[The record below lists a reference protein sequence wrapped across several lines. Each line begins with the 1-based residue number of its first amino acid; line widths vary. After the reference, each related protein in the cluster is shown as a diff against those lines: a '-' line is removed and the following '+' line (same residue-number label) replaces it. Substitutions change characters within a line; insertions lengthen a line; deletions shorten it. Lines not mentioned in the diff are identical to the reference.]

1 MKGMDLLNAL
11 GRVQDTYVISAG
23 DFREN
28 QGQPRRL
35 SLRRTWL
42 IAAVIALA
50 LLLVGCA
57 AVFFWLQDR
66 SIRKEAYTQIL
77 DSEGH
82 YITPTEKVMDTVTMF
97 GSGGSNLQNA
107 MAEWWNFRL
116 EYPAA
121 FDLNLTEADYE
132 KIPEHYYYTY
142 DCYTLEMV
150 EKLESIAEKY
160 HLQLLGTEI
169 PVQRYQ
175 YDTALEGLGLNSL
188 LRSDAQGEM
197 ENGQG
202 DISLPKNFNFEF
214 LVSLDGLD
222 AEWAEEIYVN
232 YSFAQAGYFPGFG
245 TRTLDL
251 EQFQQWKYTT
261 ADGTAVLLA
270 LNQKGAGIILAG
282 QENGSIYIDVDS
294 NFGGPNFP
302 EPEAVM
308 NRNGLERLADL
319 FDYSIQPKSV
329 DAAALQS
336 ELDDEREAQVQKMRD
351 AVQTYGG
358 FTEYLLEEGHRF
370 TTQEYAFCDLDGDG
384 IEEMMIGEDGANF
397 TWFLHMEQGEVH
409 EHMWF
414 GEIRILENGGFRQ
427 IERSSDLEEGYFS
440 YRFYPPV
447 ANGYPFDFDYSGNGP
462 ELTYED
468 WSCSVSFRDGTW
480 KKYTSIQDTGTVIQE
495 SESQD
500 IIAQYAER
508 ELDWQSVQDYPVD
521 ENGRTLGDELSSR
534 TSPQTDAEYLA
545 FYADAAEQGDIWFL
559 NHYTHFT
566 LYDLNQDGIQDILM
580 SPDGNSIEFAFTWEY
595 GKAVSLTGSFSY
607 LCEGNVMYREEI
619 RSAKDGADLLYCK
632 ITQFEGNTLVTLAD
646 MVQNKASGEW
656 TDQLKGQAMTDAE
669 AEAIISSYPRVEL
682 DFQPIEELF
691 KCN

>member
-11 GRVQDTYVISAG
+11 GRVQDSYVVSAG

-28 QGQPRRL
+28 RDQPRRL
-35 SLRRTWL
+35 GLRRAWL

-66 SIRKEAYTQIL
+66 SIRKETYTQIL

-97 GSGGSNLQNA
+97 GSGGSNLQKA

-116 EYPAA
+116 DYPAA

-132 KIPEHYYYTY
+132 KIPEHYNYTY

-175 YDTALEGLGLNSL
+175 YDTALEGLGVTYL

-214 LVSLDGLD
+214 FVSLDGLE

-261 ADGTAVLLA
+261 ADGTSVLLA
-270 LNQKGAGIILAG
+270 LNQKGAGIILAE
-282 QENGSIYIDVDS
+282 QENGSIYIDADS

-302 EPEAVM
+302 EPESVM
-308 NRNGLERLADL
+308 NQSGLERLADL
-319 FDYSIQPKSV
+319 FDYSIQPQSV
-329 DAAALQS
+329 DAPDLQS
-336 ELDDEREAQVQKMRD
+336 KLDAEQEAHEQKMRD
-351 AVQTYGG
+351 MVQTYGG

-370 TTQEYAFCDLDGDG
+370 TTREYTFCDLDGDG
-384 IEEMMIGEDGANF
+384 TEEMMIGADGTNF

-409 EHMWF
+409 EHMWLAD
-414 GEIRILENGGFRQ
+414 IRILENGGFRQ
-427 IERSSDLEEGYFS
+427 IDWNDETEEEYLS
-440 YRFYPPV
+440 YHFYPPM
-447 ANGYPFDFDYSGNGP
+447 ANGYPFHFDYSGNGP

-468 WSCSVSFRDGTW
+468 WSCGTSFRNGIW
-480 KKYTSIQDTGTVIQE
+480 EKYTSIKDTGTVIQE
-495 SESQD
+495 SEAKA
-500 IIAQYAER
+500 IIAQYSEK
-508 ELDWQSVQDYPVD
+508 ELEWQPLWDYPVD

-534 TSPQTDAEYLA
+534 TLPQTDAEYLA

-580 SPDGNSIEFAFTWEY
+580 SPDGNGIEFAFTWEY
-595 GKAVSLTGSFSY
+595 GKAVSLAGPFSY
-607 LCEGNVMYREEI
+607 LCDGNVMCREEI
-619 RSAKDGADLLYCK
+619 RSAKDGADLRYCK
-632 ITQFEGNTLVTLAD
+632 ITQFNGNTLVTLAD

-656 TDQLKGQAMTDAE
+656 TDQLTGQAMTTAE
-669 AEAIISSYPRVEL
+669 AEAIISSYPRLEL
-682 DFQPIEELF
+682 DFHPIEELYKF
-691 KCN
+691 N